1 MDSFGEYLKRE
12 RELRGITL
20 DEISKSS
27 NISKTYLKYL
37 ESDDFENLPADV
49 FVRGFIR
56 CYAQN
61 TGMDGNVAILAYNSF
76 IANKRDSQVFS
87 DISTEKSTKFD
98 IKISYFWAIAIFI
111 MLSSFLL
118 VLINFSKDREEKQPF
133 VSDEKF
139 SQGVDEIDVE
149 ESKNNIGI
157 TLGSNTT
164 EEESV
169 IESEDMEIQPQREG
183 ILEKIPSPS
192 PLTEIEGTSEII
204 EGTLETS
211 ERTLETSEVTDILT
225 LTMEATEDAWI
236 GLEIDGAEKKEALLR
251 KGETSRW
258 KAKEKFVVILGNVA
272 GTHLKLNEK
281 DIVMPE
287 TSSNVIKDFSITLD
301 NINLPQ

>member
-1 MDSFGEYLKRE
+1 MDSFGEYLKKE

-20 DEISKSS
+20 DEISKYS

-61 TGMDGNVAILAYNSF
+61 TGMDGNEAILAYNSF
-76 IANKRDSQVFS
+76 IENKRDSQVFS

-111 MLSSFLL
+111 VLSSFLL

-157 TLGSNTT
+157 TLDSNTT
-164 EEESV
+164 EKESL
-169 IESEDMEIQPQREG
+169 IKPEDMEVQPQQEG
-183 ILEKIPSPS
+183 ILEKIPPPSPS
-192 PLTEIEGTSEII
+192 TESEGTPETSE
-204 EGTLETS
+204 ETPETS
-211 ERTLETSEVTDILT
+211 ERTDILI

-236 GLEIDGAEKKEALLR
+236 ALEIDGVEKKEALLQM
-251 KGETSRW
+251 GETTRW
-258 KAKEKFVVILGNVA
+258 KAKEKFVVTLGNAA

-281 DIVMPE
+281 DITMPE
-287 TSSNVIKDFSITLD
+287 TSSNIIRDFSITLD
-301 NINLPQ
+301 NINLSQ

>member
-27 NISKTYLKYL
+27 NISKTYLKCL

-49 FVRGFIR
+49 FIRGFIR
-56 CYAQN
+56 CYAQL
-61 TGMDGNVAILAYNSF
+61 TGMDGDEAILAYNSF
-76 IANKRDSQVFS
+76 IANKRSSQAAQE
-87 DISTEKSTKFD
+87 ISTGASTESYT
-98 IKISYFWAIAIFI
+98 KISYFWAIAIFVV
-111 MLSSFLL
+111 LSSFLL
-118 VLINFSKDREEKQPF
+118 VLINVSKDREEKQPY

-139 SQGVDEIDVE
+139 SQSVDEIDVE
-149 ESKNNIGI
+149 ESKNNIGT
-157 TLGSNTT
+157 TLDSNTT
-164 EEESV
+164 EEESL
-169 IESEDMEIQPQREG
+169 IQSEDVEVQPQQEG
-183 ILEKIPSPS
+183 ILEKISPPSP
-192 PLTEIEGTSEII
+192 PTEIEGTP
-204 EGTLETS
+204 
-211 ERTLETSEVTDILT
+211 ETSEVTDILT

-236 GLEIDGAEKKEALLR
+236 SLEIDGAEKKEALLR

-258 KAKEKFVVILGNVA
+258 KAKEKFVVILGNAA

-281 DIVMPE
+281 HIAMPK

>member
-49 FVRGFIR
+49 FVKGFIR

-61 TGMDGNVAILAYNSF
+61 TGMDDSEAILAYNSF
-76 IANKRDSQVFS
+76 IANKRASQATS
-87 DISTEKSTKFD
+87 ENSTETSTESD
-98 IKISYFWAIAIFI
+98 VKISYFWAIAIFVV
-111 MLSSFLL
+111 LSSFLL
-118 VLINFSKDREEKQPF
+118 VLINVSKDKEEKPAP

-139 SQGVDEIDVE
+139 SQGIDEIDVE

-157 TLGSNTT
+157 TLDSNTT
-164 EEESV
+164 EKESL
-169 IESEDMEIQPQREG
+169 IKPEDMEVQPQQEG
-183 ILEKIPSPS
+183 ILEKIPPPSPS
-192 PLTEIEGTSEII
+192 TESEGTPETSE
-204 EGTLETS
+204 ETPETS
-211 ERTLETSEVTDILT
+211 ERTDILI

-236 GLEIDGAEKKEALLR
+236 ALEIDGVEKKEALLQM
-251 KGETSRW
+251 GETTRW
-258 KAKEKFVVILGNVA
+258 KAKEKFVVTLGNAA

-281 DIVMPE
+281 DITMPE
-287 TSSNVIKDFSITLD
+287 TSSNIIRDFSITLD
-301 NINLPQ
+301 NINLSQ

>member
-27 NISKTYLKYL
+27 NISKTYLMYL
-37 ESDDFENLPADV
+37 EDDNFENLPADV
-49 FVRGFIR
+49 FIKGFIR
-56 CYAQN
+56 SYAEN
-61 TGMDGNVAILAYNSF
+61 TGMDGNEAILAYNSF
-76 IANKRDSQVFS
+76 IANKKGSEAAS
-87 DISTEKSTKFD
+87 EISTATSTESD
-98 IKISYFWAIAIFI
+98 IKISYFWAIAIFVV
-111 MLSSFLL
+111 LSSFLL
-118 VLINFSKDREEKQPF
+118 VLISVSKDREEKPPP

-139 SQGVDEIDVE
+139 SQSVNEIDVE
-149 ESKNNIGI
+149 EGKNNVGI
-157 TLGSNTT
+157 TLDSNAT
-164 EEESV
+164 EEESL
-169 IESEDMEIQPQREG
+169 IQSEDMEVQPQQEG
-183 ILEKIPSPS
+183 ILEKLPPPSPS
-192 PLTEIEGTSEII
+192 TEIE
-204 EGTLETS
+204 ETP
-211 ERTLETSEVTDILT
+211 ETSEVTDILT

-258 KAKEKFVVILGNVA
+258 KAKEKFVVILGNAA

-281 DIVMPE
+281 DIAIPE